1 MTVEL
6 MDVGER
12 GEEGKGKRV
21 MSQIQGRMS
30 SHDGI
35 SIGPDFFGRSLY
47 NEIKSE
53 SLLNIKSVSAV
64 HIDTP

>member
-12 GEEGKGKRV
+12 GGKGKRV
-21 MSQIQGRMS
+21 MSQIQGRMG

-64 HIDTP
+64 LIDTP

>member
-1 MTVEL
+1 MS
-6 MDVGER
+6 ER
-12 GEEGKGKRV
+12 EEGKGKRV

-35 SIGPDFFGRSLY
+35 SIGPDFLEDPSITRLKG
-47 NEIKSE
+47 E

-64 HIDTP
+64 LIDTP